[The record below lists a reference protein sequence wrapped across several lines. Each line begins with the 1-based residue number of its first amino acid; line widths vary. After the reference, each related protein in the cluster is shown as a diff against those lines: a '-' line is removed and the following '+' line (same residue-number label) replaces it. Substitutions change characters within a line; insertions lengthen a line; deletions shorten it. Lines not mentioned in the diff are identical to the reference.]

1 MNERTNVVPAIEA
14 HEVSS
19 GLRLW
24 WLGGPSYAIRSPRT
38 LVYVDPYHSG
48 ERADDPQGFVRAIP
62 NHFFPQTVTRAD
74 LVISTHDH
82 VDHCDPDTLRPL
94 CARTAAHF
102 ISPRRPRRLT

>member
-24 WLGGPSYAIRSPRT
+24 WLGGPSYAIKSPRT

-48 ERADDPQGFVRAIP
+48 DRADDPQGFVRAIP
-62 NHFFPQTVTRAD
+62 N
-74 LVISTHDH
+74 
-82 VDHCDPDTLRPL
+82 
-94 CARTAAHF
+94 
-102 ISPRRPRRLT
+102 